1 MCMDGNLKDLNY
13 CLKITGILLTVSCS
27 ILSVFSGVSSL
38 YRISYSQFSNKYV
51 LRQEYTIF
59 FCTSSKSYEESD
71 KRIRQSQIKTI
82 WRAYLKALKLLDL
95 IIDRRNTVVKDREE
109 ILGKPSGLEV
119 L

>member
-71 KRIRQSQIKTI
+71 KNQSQIKTI